1 MPGFSIRKNDK
12 GTVIFYDNMPLVA
25 RKGLFA
31 KIAGYSF
38 KLEEINDETLKEIVR
53 IALQLR
59 GKKDEQRAIDMI
71 NKLGETQC
79 FIVNRGYK
87 YDTIAKFEK
96 GLCEL

>member
-38 KLEEINDETLKEIVR
+38 KLEEVTTKH
-53 IALQLR
+53 
-59 GKKDEQRAIDMI
+59 
-71 NKLGETQC
+71 
-79 FIVNRGYK
+79 
-87 YDTIAKFEK
+87 
-96 GLCEL
+96 